1 MSSSKDSP
9 VNKTRNIII
18 IAVFVLIA
26 VILFCAALWSRNSRN
41 NPTQEEIDRQ
51 LAALAT
57 AAATNEP
64 AEMDLET
71 DNAAQTGKNSE
82 AQNSPEAYLYIIVNG
97 RISAIY
103 PIGEEGDVTVD
114 QGNGKV
120 NVVHLTENGF
130 YMASSTCD
138 NQLCVQQG
146 EVTVDNYQYRILG
159 TSVLCLPNNVDLEL
173 VVPSH
178 TPDPNAPDI

>member
-1 MSSSKDSP
+1 MKPGVKNALVIGAMLLVSLGLIIGTRFLLPGEEHSREDIRKQIEELTQASP
-9 VNKTRNIII
+9 APT
-18 IAVFVLIA
+18 A
-26 VILFCAALWSRNSRN
+26 S
-41 NPTQEEIDRQ
+41 PDEDTQENMPEK
-51 LAALAT
+51 A
-57 AAATNEP
+57 
-64 AEMDLET
+64 
-71 DNAAQTGKNSE
+71 
-82 AQNSPEAYLYIIVNG
+82 PEAEAYVYIIVNG

-103 PIGEEGDVTVD
+103 PVGEEGDVTVD

-120 NVVHLTENGF
+120 NVVHVTENGF

-146 EVTVDNYQYRILG
+146 EVTIDNYRQRILG
-159 TSVLCLPNNVDLEL
+159 ASVLCLPNNVDLEL

>member
-1 MSSSKDSP
+1 MKPGMKNALVIGVMLFLSLG
-9 VNKTRNIII
+9 
-18 IAVFVLIA
+18 LI
-26 VILFCAALWSRNSRN
+26 LAARFLLPGTERS
-41 NPTQEEIDRQ
+41 QEEIVQ
-51 LAALAT
+51 QIEELSQFSPLPT
-57 AAATNEP
+57 AAPE
-64 AEMDLET
+64 ET
-71 DNAAQTGKNSE
+71 RGPTENQNGGKGQE
-82 AQNSPEAYLYIIVNG
+82 TEAYLYIIVNG

-103 PIGEEGDVTVD
+103 PIGEEGDVTLD

-120 NVVHLTENGF
+120 NVVHVTENGF

-146 EVTVDNYQYRILG
+146 EVTIDNYQRRILG
-159 TSVLCLPNNVDLEL
+159 ASVLCLPNNVDLEL

>member
-1 MSSSKDSP
+1 MKP
-9 VNKTRNIII
+9 AMKNALVIGAILLV
-18 IAVFVLIA
+18 ALALILGA
-26 VILFCAALWSRNSRN
+26 RFL
-41 NPTQEEIDRQ
+41 NPGAERSQEEIQRQ
-51 LAALAT
+51 IEELAQASPAPT
-57 AAATNEP
+57 AAPDEAPEKA
-64 AEMDLET
+64 AE
-71 DNAAQTGKNSE
+71 A
-82 AQNSPEAYLYIIVNG
+82 EAYLYIIVNG

-120 NVVHLTENGF
+120 NVVHLTGNGF

-146 EVTVDNYQYRILG
+146 EVTIDNYQQRILG
-159 TSVLCLPNNVDLEL
+159 ASVLCLPNNVDLEL